1 MKKIITIIVSIVAV
15 IALAG
20 GLTFLIFQQ
29 DLSTTPKLPL
39 EILPETST
47 IKDAFANMT
56 AKFILQ
62 IHMMTDT
69 FML

>member
-20 GLTFLIFQQ
+20 GLTFSYF
-29 DLSTTPKLPL
+29 STPKLPL

-62 IHMMTDT
+62 IHMMTDA